1 MSKLPKKLKK
11 RLVKEAQDWD
21 SLIGKETSEEL
32 HLLLE
37 RAEPFSAQ
45 RPVKQPVSLRVDP
58 FDLSMAKRIARRKGI
73 PFSQLMAM
81 WLHERIEQEKIRV

>member
-1 MSKLPKKLKK
+1 MSKLPMEIKNKLI
-11 RLVKEAQDWD
+11 EEGQSWD
-21 SLIGKETSEEL
+21 SLISKESPEEL
-32 HLLLE
+32 YHLME
-37 RAEPFSAQ
+37 QAEVFSAQ

-81 WLHERIEQEKIRV
+81 WLHERIEEEKARI